1 MTWHNNGG
9 KSKKLSD
16 MQQRKRIIDILN
28 DASYEKRNRKKLFLM
43 KIRKIL
49 MFCII
54 DYGLWDTTE
63 HEFEC

>member
-1 MTWHNNGG
+1 
-9 KSKKLSD
+9 

-54 DYGLWDTTE
+54 DYGL
-63 HEFEC
+63 